1 MELKIQL
8 AGLIDRVVVT
18 TLPTPFLRKI
28 FKHCMGKNNT
38 PYFVNNCFKGV
49 LYFDY
54 EMAERLAEPLGY
66 QWKGWEANTNLHQA
80 RGFCFD
86 RNIEASALL
95 GGKTKVALTALDL
108 CAKVNE
114 LSLESLLPKLKEDEI
129 LILLGAVDK
138 GTATWVLEELPGEFD
153 PEQLLLKL
161 ESLEEIR
168 LTERL
173 VTGVTYA
180 GLPLTEIKM
189 QATGRNMIIPAMF
202 DANGKELDLY
212 DFLSVELPL

>member
-8 AGLIDRVVVT
+8 SGLIDRVVVT
-18 TLPTPFLRKI
+18 TLPSAFLRKI

-66 QWKGWEANTNLHQA
+66 PWKGWESNTNLHQS

-86 RNIEASALL
+86 RNIEAMAVLD
-95 GGKTKVALTALDL
+95 GKTKITLTALDL
-108 CAKVNE
+108 CVKVNE
-114 LSLESLLPKLKEDEI
+114 LSLDSLLPKLKQDEI

-138 GTATWVLEELPGEFD
+138 GTATWILEDCPGEFD
-153 PEQLLLKL
+153 PEKLLLKL
-161 ESLEEIR
+161 DSLEELR
-168 LTERL
+168 LPERL
-173 VTGVTYA
+173 ATGVSYA
-180 GLPLTEIKM
+180 SLPLTEVKI